1 MVDDAGGLQLM
12 MFSEGVAPT
21 TALIGHVRQGQGHAT
36 PQEVRKAVLDSRGTI
51 ATTSLPGEVIYV
63 FSVYLALSPH
73 SMVRNVFECVSQCGI
88 LRDRIIPLSIKQ
100 LHLVLIQSIARSS
113 TCRVCPRL
121 TLLLDTLPG
130 YQFPSSVRIH
140 TLSPI

>member
-1 MVDDAGGLQLM
+1 MVDDAGGLQVM
-12 MFSEGVAPT
+12 MFSEGGTYGANWARETRARDLMQSQILEGT
-21 TALIGHVRQGQGHAT
+21 T
-36 PQEVRKAVLDSRGTI
+36 

-88 LRDRIIPLSIKQ
+88 LRDRTTPLSIKQ
-100 LHLVLIQSIARSS
+100 RHLVLIQSIARSS